1 MLSTYSVNMIEKDQ
15 YTQNNLYENCQYMKE
30 MNVTL
35 TKQMLLLY
43 YMINTAIFSYALN
56 NALLAII

>member
-1 MLSTYSVNMIEKDQ
+1 MIEKDQ